1 MSPVSHMKHFFHF
14 QLKKFENANKILRKC
29 LFQILLLRSR
39 LLVDDSDSVWE
50 FLSEKVSDRKIID
63 IILDNAG
70 FELFADL
77 CLAGTIFIN
86 IQ

>member
-1 MSPVSHMKHFFHF
+1 MDL
-14 QLKKFENANKILRKC
+14 LKTCPGPKMCKC

-39 LLVDDSDSVWE
+39 LLVDDSDSVWQ
-50 FLSEKVSDRKIID
+50 FLSEKDRSDLKIID

-77 CLAGTIFIN
+77 CLAGIFIIN

>member
-1 MSPVSHMKHFFHF
+1 MPTKLCV
-14 QLKKFENANKILRKC
+14 NVV
-29 LFQILLLRSR
+29 FQILLLRSR
-39 LLVDDSDSVWE
+39 LLVDDSDSVWQ
-50 FLSEKVSDRKIID
+50 FLSEKVADPKVADPKVVD